1 MCTYIIIFI
10 KNRCQSWLFWRDW
23 WHRFFWFLK
32 HKKYLSI
39 HILMQT
45 SKIKYLQNGSKWSML
60 MKWSMHQYDNFSNL
74 TFEYACNHQWLTSIV
89 THSQLLQV
97 WWIWDS
103 TSSPSD
109 CSCLSLSWRFYKVLV
124 VFQTLRPRHPPPVWD
139 GGMCVWLQALLLPQC
154 YKRQA

>member
-1 MCTYIIIFI
+1 MCPYIIIFI
-10 KNRCQSWLFWRDW
+10 KNRCQSRLFWRDW

-32 HKKYLSI
+32 HKKYIYLFI
-39 HILMQT
+39 YILMKT

-60 MKWSMHQYDNFSNL
+60 IIVSNL
-74 TFEYACNHQWLTSIV
+74 TLFEYACNYQWLTLIV
-89 THSQLLQV
+89 SHSQLLQV

-109 CSCLSLSWRFYKVLV
+109 CSCLCLSWRFCKVLV
-124 VFQTLRPRHPPPVWD
+124 VFRMLRPRHPPPVWD